1 MSISDW
7 GIQLKINRLSR
18 ARNDLRDDYDS
29 INDINNKINNIIDD
43 VQSFIQVGSG
53 AITSKLDDLKEPY
66 QSNDSDITNAR
77 TYLQYEINYL
87 SRKLED

>member
-1 MSISDW
+1 MAISDW
-7 GIQLKINRLSR
+7 GIQLKINRLTR
-18 ARNDLRDDYDS
+18 ARKDLRDDYDS
-29 INDINNKINNIIDD
+29 ISDINNKINNIIDD

-53 AITSKLDDLKEPY
+53 TIVSKLDDLKEPY

-77 TYLQYEINYL
+77 TYLQYEINHL

>member
-1 MSISDW
+1 MAISDW
-7 GIQLKINRLSR
+7 GIQMKINRLTR
-18 ARNDLRDDYDS
+18 ARTDLQDDYGS

-43 VQSFIQVGSG
+43 VQSFIQVGSS
-53 AITSKLDDLKEPY
+53 AITSKLDNLKEPY
-66 QSNDSDITNAR
+66 QSNDSDIANAR

>member
-1 MSISDW
+1 MAISDW
-7 GIQLKINRLSR
+7 GIQMKINRLTR
-18 ARNDLRDDYDS
+18 ARTDLRDDYDS

-66 QSNDSDITNAR
+66 QSNDSDINNAR

>member
-1 MSISDW
+1 M
-7 GIQLKINRLSR
+7 KINRLSR
-18 ARNDLRDDYDS
+18 ARKDLQDDCGS

-53 AITSKLDDLKEPY
+53 AISSKLDNLKEPY
-66 QSNDSDITNAR
+66 QSNDSDIANAR